1 MENKKTNSS
10 DGSDTQNGNTE
21 PNLTS
26 QNKYPGFD
34 MGGDNYSNK
43 KSTEINNLTSPLPDD
58 QKSADDLAPEPLSV
72 QTAGSAENPQGQNGS
87 TATSSTSGG
96 SLDTGYASIRRRYF
110 ASLIDGLIVG
120 TVSVILN
127 LPMYVSQ
134 FQNIIALYNVSD
146 PSLYQEK
153 FEVPFGSSS
162 NPVYNILSIV
172 AFLFGIA
179 YPIYF
184 IGKNGATPGK
194 KLLKIKVIDKEKKE
208 VPGFLKA
215 FLRETVGKFI
225 SAIFLGIGYF
235 WAIGDKDKQTWH
247 DKIAGTVVISTNIK

>member
-1 MENKKTNSS
+1 VENKKNKPA
-10 DGSDTQNGNTE
+10 DGSDTQTGKAETD
-21 PNLTS
+21 LTS

-43 KSTEINNLTSPLPDD
+43 KPSETSNLTSPPPDG
-58 QKSADDLAPEPLSV
+58 QENTDDLTPEPLSV
-72 QTAGSAENPQGQNGS
+72 QTASSAENPQDQSGS
-87 TATSSTSGG
+87 TSVSSASNN
-96 SLDTGYASIRRRYF
+96 SSSAGYASIKRRYF
-110 ASLIDGLIVG
+110 ASFIDGLIVG

-134 FQNIIALYNVSD
+134 FQNIVALYNVSD
-146 PSLYQEK
+146 PSLYQDK
-153 FEVPFGSSS
+153 FEVPFGNSS

-184 IGKNGATPGK
+184 IGKKGATPGK
-194 KLLKIKVIDKEKKE
+194 KLFKIKVVDIEKRE
-208 VPGFLKA
+208 TPGYLKA

-225 SAIFLGIGYF
+225 SAIFFGIGYV
-235 WAIGDKDKQTWH
+235 WAFKDKDKQTWH
-247 DKIAGTVVISTNIK
+247 DKIAGTVVIENK